1 MDIEDEAFGCLGI
14 PTEAQIWKQQAAL
27 VQAEY
32 EQVAADL
39 RQARTNI
46 LKLVDIH
53 AVTARERDQA
63 LHLLA
68 SYKRDLSAAHVELS
82 ALGNR
87 MRGVQMA
94 ARQSAENPYPFR
106 ESVAMP
112 NPEPAERVQ
121 STGEAQRTQLCLGHD
136 NGGAYGN
143 AGLAEP
149 DTQAHRS
156 GYLVQALGRTR

>member
-1 MDIEDEAFGCLGI
+1 MEIEDEDFRCLGV
-14 PTEAQIWKQQAAL
+14 PTEAEMWKQQAEL

-39 RQARTNI
+39 RQARANI

-87 MRGVQMA
+87 MRGMQMA
-94 ARQSAENPYPFR
+94 ARQSTESLYPFQ
-106 ESVAMP
+106 ETLASSDPQPTV
-112 NPEPAERVQ
+112 PAHCQSEERQ
-121 STGEAQRTQLCLGHD
+121 SLLCLDHD
-136 NGGAYGN
+136 NGGAYGR
-143 AGLAEP
+143 AGMAEP
-149 DTQAHRS
+149 DTQA
-156 GYLVQALGRTR
+156 Q

>member
-1 MDIEDEAFGCLGI
+1 MDIENEEFGCLGI
-14 PTEAQIWKQQAAL
+14 PTEAQMWKQQAEL

-32 EQVAADL
+32 EQVATDL
-39 RQARTNI
+39 RRARANI

-87 MRGVQMA
+87 MRGIQMA

-112 NPEPAERVQ
+112 DLEPVEPVQ
-121 STGEAQRTQLCLGHD
+121 PTGEVKQTQL
-136 NGGAYGN
+136 
-143 AGLAEP
+143 
-149 DTQAHRS
+149 
-156 GYLVQALGRTR
+156 